1 MTENIVTKSEFAR
14 ILNKKPSYV
23 THLGKYGRLVYDE
36 TGKKIVVDASLKLIE
51 ESRDLSKG
59 GVVERHEKARAE
71 KTSDIESDDD
81 DVEPQSSHDNS
92 TDIVEG
98 SYNDYKTQHEKFKA
112 LRAKQEYEQSTGLLL
127 IAEDVLRAI
136 TNAASIIRNRFES
149 QPDILAE
156 QLAAESDATRIKSMM
171 RDYNESFLT
180 ELSQLF
186 KKLGSPCT

>member
-186 KKLGSPCT
+186 KKLGAV

>member
-51 ESRDLSKG
+51 DSKDLSKG
-59 GVVERHEKARAE
+59 GVALRHEKARAE
-71 KTSDIESDDD
+71 KIADIESDD
-81 DVEPQSSHDNS
+81 
-92 TDIVEG
+92 DIVEG

-186 KKLGSPCT
+186 KKLGAV

>member
-51 ESRDLSKG
+51 ESRDLSKV
-59 GVVERHEKARAE
+59 GVVERHEKARIE
-71 KTSDIESDDD
+71 KAADIESDDD

-127 IAEDVLRAI
+127 VTADVLRAV
-136 TNAASIIRNRFES
+136 TN
-149 QPDILAE
+149 
-156 QLAAESDATRIKSMM
+156 SDAIVR
-171 RDYNESFLT
+171 
-180 ELSQLF
+180 
-186 KKLGSPCT
+186 

>member
-186 KKLGSPCT
+186 KKLGAP

>member
-186 KKLGSPCT
+186 KKLGAA